1 MNNQEQTKRQLLPSL
16 TGGGRGWVFLTC
28 MKGYTILSLLGLII
42 SLSGTVIISRY
53 LYQEWTIDH
62 FMPNLDRT
70 FVLFSHYKD
79 RPMDELNL
87 GMSYD
92 PNHEA
97 DFISPVEGQS
107 EIEAY
112 CDIELRK
119 GFSIAQEGKE
129 VIYPAAITVEDSTF
143 FQIYPVEVVEG
154 ARQLTADGQ
163 CMVSEELAR
172 RLFPAESAVGK
183 SIPIEDGTPHTIQA
197 VYRQSSTKST
207 LRFDILQFRKEPMLS
222 NSFPVCLVLLHEG
235 ANANTYNER
244 QPYQEM
250 SLYSKRPI
258 KFILKPYSE
267 LSNRSWWGYDMDGT
281 KCAQARSSSSHLWML
296 FFVAML
302 LLFVGLFNFVNLFAV
317 MRSHRRHELHVRRLF
332 GASRWDL
339 FRLLYSE
346 TFVLAVLAMV
356 GVWTVVELTT
366 PLLATYYNIEVMGQ
380 WKFDLLLTL
389 TIIVGLPFLTTLQ
402 TPSSV
407 RSAETLYSFV
417 CRPPLKGG
425 EWSPFKVNRPVKHI
439 PLSPM
444 RGSGEGVFL
453 LMQFFISLTL
463 LNVSLY
469 FMRQLNVMMTT
480 DPGFRT
486 KGLLSV
492 LLQPH
497 ENRDSWSEEE
507 WQAHVARSANNRD
520 VILQRLSACP
530 YIKTYCYDPHL
541 IGVREDSEVNGKY
554 KVNLCWLNPKAMELY
569 GLQGVAGRTFNDS
582 IDHFAQYLCMVNE
595 TFIHQLEVKE
605 FRDFKVQ
612 FPNRVWWQSGL
623 DMSVNPPFEI
633 VGVLRDFH
641 PGRQSEPLMPTVY
654 LFENSDSGK
663 DSPFGFEGQYLL
675 MDIAEGHE
683 KDVITYLRDLVHE
696 LFGTNELT
704 YQWVEDQR
712 NDLYLEDRRTAR
724 IFITFSLLAI
734 AVTCLGV
741 LGLMLFDVRR
751 RYREIALRK
760 VHGATFLDIALLL
773 SRRYL
778 LVFAVAAVASLP
790 VSLLVIHRLMASYTI
805 HTSFAWWI
813 PLLSITLILGL
824 CALTLWQQVWRATR
838 IKPYQILKEQ

>member
-1 MNNQEQTKRQLLPSL
+1 MNNQEQTTRQLLPSL
-16 TGGGRGWVFLTC
+16 TGGGRGWVFLTR

-53 LYQEWTIDH
+53 LYQEWTVDY
-62 FMPNLDRT
+62 FMPALDRT
-70 FVLFSHYKD
+70 FVLFSQYKD
-79 RPMDELNL
+79 SPADDLNL

-119 GFSIAQEGKE
+119 GFPIAQEGKE

-143 FQIYPVEVVEG
+143 FQIYPVDVVEG

-197 VYRQSSTKST
+197 VYRQPSTKSS
-207 LRFDILQFRKEPMLS
+207 LRFDILQFRKEPVLS
-222 NSFPVCLVLLHEG
+222 NSYSVCLVLLHEG
-235 ANANTYNER
+235 ADANTYNER
-244 QPYQEM
+244 QPYQEI

-267 LSNRSWWGYDMDGT
+267 LSNRPWWGYDMDGT
-281 KCAQARSSSSHLWML
+281 KCAQAKSSSSHLWML

-380 WKFDLLLTL
+380 WKFD
-389 TIIVGLPFLTTLQ
+389 VGLTAVIVIILPLVGPSPGGGSVGGAAAFL
-402 TPSSV
+402 
-407 RSAETLYSFV
+407 
-417 CRPPLKGG
+417 
-425 EWSPFKVNRPVKHI
+425 
-439 PLSPM
+439 
-444 RGSGEGVFL
+444 FL
-453 LMQFFISLTL
+453 QFFISLTL

-497 ENRDSWSEEE
+497 ENRESWSEEE
-507 WQAHVARSANNRD
+507 WQAHVARSASNRD
-520 VILQRLSACP
+520 VILQRLSECP

-541 IGVREDSEVNGKY
+541 IGECPDNEVNGKY
-554 KVNLCWLNPKAMELY
+554 KVNLRWINPKAMELY

-595 TFIHQLEVKE
+595 TFIRQLDVKD
-605 FRDFKVQ
+605 FHDFKVQ
-612 FPNRVWWQSGL
+612 FPNRVWWSSGL
-623 DMSVNPPFEI
+623 DMSGNPPFEI

-683 KDVITYLRDLVHE
+683 EDVITYLRDLVRE

-712 NDLYLEDRRTAR
+712 KDLYREDQRTAR

-741 LGLMLFDVRR
+741 LGLMMFDVRR

-760 VHGATFLDIALLL
+760 VHGATFLDIAMLL

-778 LVFAVAAVASLP
+778 IVFAVAAVASLP

-813 PLLSITLILGL
+813 PLLSIALILGL

>member
-1 MNNQEQTKRQLLPSL
+1 MTNKEQTPRQPLPSL
-16 TGGGRGWVFLTC
+16 TGGGRGWVFLTR

-53 LYQEWTIDH
+53 LYQEWTVDH
-62 FMPNLDRT
+62 FMHDLDRT
-70 FVLFSHYKD
+70 YILKVGNGDYGSFPANYKLFGIEQLASHFEG
-79 RPMDELNL
+79 RDELEAVASL
-87 GMSYD
+87 HVFETMKVTMPSGEVLQPGTIGVDSMFLDLYPLRLADGTGTLTGDDKCLLSEKLAAQLF
-92 PNHEA
+92 PNKRA
-97 DFISPVEGQS
+97 VGQTLTLNS
-107 EIEAY
+107 S
-112 CDIELRK
+112 ELRTIV
-119 GFSIAQEGKE
+119 GVF
-129 VIYPAAITVEDSTF
+129 
-143 FQIYPVEVVEG
+143 
-154 ARQLTADGQ
+154 RQP
-163 CMVSEELAR
+163 E
-172 RLFPAESAVGK
+172 
-183 SIPIEDGTPHTIQA
+183 
-197 VYRQSSTKST
+197 TKTS
-207 LRFDILQFRKEPMLS
+207 LRFDLICSETIPNQRNSVTAFTILRFRPGTDIQAYNAQLS
-222 NSFPVCLVLLHEG
+222 DDFDMGFSDDRTF
-235 ANANTYNER
+235 
-244 QPYQEM
+244 
-250 SLYSKRPI
+250 
-258 KFILKPYSE
+258 KFSVHPYSQGFLDSE
-267 LSNRSWWGYDMDGT
+267 YQKAWSQNYVSGIIQLRSNPHY
-281 KCAQARSSSSHLWML
+281 LW
-296 FFVAML
+296 L
-302 LLFVGLFNFVNLFAV
+302 LLVVAILLLGVGLFNFVNLFAV

-339 FRLLYSE
+339 FRLLYYE
-346 TFVLAVLAMV
+346 TFVLALLAMV

-380 WKFDLLLTL
+380 WKFDVGLTL
-389 TIIVGLPFLTTLQ
+389 TIIMGLPFLTTLQ
-402 TPSSV
+402 TPSS
-407 RSAETLYSFV
+407 L
-417 CRPPLKGG
+417 PLKGG
-425 EWSPFKVNRPVKHI
+425 EWSPFRVNRPVKHI
-439 PLSPM
+439 PLSPL

-507 WQAHVARSANNRD
+507 WQAHVARSASNRD

-541 IGVREDSEVNGKY
+541 IGEREDNEVNGKY
-554 KVNLCWLNPKAMELY
+554 KVNLRWLNPKAMELY

-595 TFIHQLEVKE
+595 TFIRQLDVKD

-612 FPNRVWWQSGL
+612 FPNRVWWSNGS

-654 LFENSDSGK
+654 LFENSDRGK

-683 KDVITYLRDLVHE
+683 EDVITYLRDLVHE

-712 NDLYLEDRRTAR
+712 SDLYREDQRTAR

-760 VHGATFLDIALLL
+760 VHGATFLDIAMLL

-778 LVFAVAAVASLP
+778 IVFAVAAVASLP

-813 PLLSITLILGL
+813 PLMSITLILGL

-838 IKPYQILKEQ
+838 IKPYKVLKEN

>member
-16 TGGGRGWVFLTC
+16 TGGGRGWVFLTR

-53 LYQEWTIDH
+53 LYQEWTVDH

-70 FVLFSHYKD
+70 FVLFSQYKD
-79 RPMDELNL
+79 SPADDLNL

-97 DFISPVEGQS
+97 EFISPVEGQS

-119 GFSIAQEGKE
+119 GFPIAQEGKE

-143 FQIYPVEVVEG
+143 FQIYPVDVVEG

-197 VYRQSSTKST
+197 VYRQPSTKST

-222 NSFPVCLVLLHEG
+222 NSFSICLVLLHEG
-235 ANANTYNER
+235 ADANTYNER
-244 QPYQEM
+244 QPYQEI

-267 LSNRSWWGYDMDGT
+267 LSNRPWWGYDMDDT
-281 KCAQARSSSSHLWML
+281 KCAQRKTSSSHLWML

-380 WKFDLLLTL
+380 WKFD
-389 TIIVGLPFLTTLQ
+389 VGLTAVIVIILPLVGPSPGGGSVGGAAAFL
-402 TPSSV
+402 
-407 RSAETLYSFV
+407 
-417 CRPPLKGG
+417 
-425 EWSPFKVNRPVKHI
+425 
-439 PLSPM
+439 
-444 RGSGEGVFL
+444 FL
-453 LMQFFISLTL
+453 QFFISLTL
-463 LNVSLY
+463 LNISLY
-469 FMRQLNVMMTT
+469 FMRQLNAMMTT

-497 ENRDSWSEEE
+497 ENRESWSEEE
-507 WQAHVARSANNRD
+507 WQAHVARSASNRD

-541 IGVREDSEVNGKY
+541 IGQYQDHEVNGKY
-554 KVNLCWLNPKAMELY
+554 KVNLRWINPKAMELY
-569 GLQGVAGRTFNDS
+569 GLQGVAGRTFSDS
-582 IDHFAQYLCMVNE
+582 TDHFAQYLCMVNE
-595 TFIHQLEVKE
+595 TFIRQLDVKD

-612 FPNRVWWQSGL
+612 FPNRIWWSSGL
-623 DMSVNPPFEI
+623 DMSGNPPFEI

-683 KDVITYLRDLVHE
+683 EDVITYLRDLVHE

-712 NDLYLEDRRTAR
+712 NDLYREDQRTAR

-741 LGLMLFDVRR
+741 LGLMMFDVRR

-778 LVFAVAAVASLP
+778 IVFAVAAVASLP

-813 PLLSITLILGL
+813 PLLSIALILGL

>member
-16 TGGGRGWVFLTC
+16 TGGGRGWVFLTR

-53 LYQEWTIDH
+53 LYQEWTVDH
-62 FMPNLDRT
+62 FMPDLDRT
-70 FVLFSHYKD
+70 FVLFSQYKD
-79 RPMDELNL
+79 SPADDLNL

-97 DFISPVEGQS
+97 EFISPVEGQS

-119 GFSIAQEGKE
+119 GFPIAQEGKE

-197 VYRQSSTKST
+197 VYRQPSTKST
-207 LRFDILQFRKEPMLS
+207 LRFDILQFRKEPVLS
-222 NSFPVCLVLLHEG
+222 NSYSVCLVLLHEG
-235 ANANTYNER
+235 ADANTYNER

-267 LSNRSWWGYDMDGT
+267 LSNRPWWGYDMGGT
-281 KCAQARSSSSHLWML
+281 KCAQAKSSSSHLWML

-346 TFVLAVLAMV
+346 TFVLAALAMV

-380 WKFDLLLTL
+380 WKFD
-389 TIIVGLPFLTTLQ
+389 VGLTAVIVIILPLVGPSPGGGSVGGAAAFL
-402 TPSSV
+402 
-407 RSAETLYSFV
+407 
-417 CRPPLKGG
+417 
-425 EWSPFKVNRPVKHI
+425 
-439 PLSPM
+439 
-444 RGSGEGVFL
+444 FL
-453 LMQFFISLTL
+453 QFFISLTL

-469 FMRQLNVMMTT
+469 FMRQLNAMMTT

-541 IGVREDSEVNGKY
+541 VGERQDDEVNGKY
-554 KVNLCWLNPKAMELY
+554 KVNLCWINPKAMELY
-569 GLQGVAGRTFNDS
+569 GLQGVAGRTFSDS
-582 IDHFAQYLCMVNE
+582 TDHFAQYLCMVNE
-595 TFIHQLEVKE
+595 TFIRQLEVKD
-605 FRDFKVQ
+605 FHDFKVQ
-612 FPNRVWWQSGL
+612 FPNRIWWSSGL
-623 DMSVNPPFEI
+623 DMSGNPPFEI

-683 KDVITYLRDLVHE
+683 EDVITYLRDLVHE

-712 NDLYLEDRRTAR
+712 KDLYREDQRTAR

-741 LGLMLFDVRR
+741 LGLMMFDVRR

-778 LVFAVAAVASLP
+778 IVFAVAAVASLP

-813 PLLSITLILGL
+813 PLLSIALILGL

>member
-1 MNNQEQTKRQLLPSL
+1 MNNQEQTTRQPLPSL
-16 TGGGRGWVFLTC
+16 TGGGRGWVFLTR

-53 LYQEWTIDH
+53 LYQEWTVDH
-62 FMPNLDRT
+62 FMPDLDRT

-79 RPMDELNL
+79 RPMDDLNL

-119 GFSIAQEGKE
+119 GFPIAQEGKE

-143 FQIYPVEVVEG
+143 FQIYPVDVVEG

-172 RLFPAESAVGK
+172 RLFPTESAVGK

-197 VYRQSSTKST
+197 VYRQPSTKSS
-207 LRFDILQFRKEPMLS
+207 LRFDILQFRKEPVLS
-222 NSFPVCLVLLHEG
+222 NSYSVCLVLLHKG
-235 ANANTYNER
+235 ADVNTYNER

-281 KCAQARSSSSHLWML
+281 KCAQAKSSSSHLWML

-346 TFVLAVLAMV
+346 TFVLAALAMV

-380 WKFDLLLTL
+380 WKFDVALTAVIIIILPLVGPSPLPLPCREGSNYLSRIKRATSQVHL
-389 TIIVGLPFLTTLQ
+389 TPLPTREGQGGGSAGGAAAFL
-402 TPSSV
+402 
-407 RSAETLYSFV
+407 
-417 CRPPLKGG
+417 
-425 EWSPFKVNRPVKHI
+425 
-439 PLSPM
+439 
-444 RGSGEGVFL
+444 FL
-453 LMQFFISLTL
+453 QFFISLTL

-469 FMRQLNVMMTT
+469 FMRQLNAMMTT

-497 ENRDSWSEEE
+497 ENRESWSEEE
-507 WQAHVARSANNRD
+507 WQAHVARSASNRD

-541 IGVREDSEVNGKY
+541 VGVREDNEVNGKY
-554 KVNLCWLNPKAMELY
+554 KVNLCWLNPKAMKLY
-569 GLQGVAGRTFNDS
+569 GLQGVAGRTFSDS
-582 IDHFAQYLCMVNE
+582 TDHFAQYLCMVNE
-595 TFIHQLEVKE
+595 TFIRQLEVKD

-623 DMSVNPPFEI
+623 DMSGNPPFEI

-683 KDVITYLRDLVHE
+683 EDVITYLHDLVHE

-712 NDLYLEDRRTAR
+712 KDLYREDQRTAR

-760 VHGATFLDIALLL
+760 VHGATFLDIAQLL

-813 PLLSITLILGL
+813 PLLSIALILGL
-824 CALTLWQQVWRATR
+824 CALTLWQQIWRATR
-838 IKPYQILKEQ
+838 IKPYKVLKEN

>member
-1 MNNQEQTKRQLLPSL
+1 MNNQEQTKRQPLPSL
-16 TGGGRGWVFLTC
+16 TGGGRGWVFLTR

-53 LYQEWTIDH
+53 LYQEWTVDH

-70 FVLFSHYKD
+70 FVLFSQYKD
-79 RPMDELNL
+79 SPADDLNL

-119 GFSIAQEGKE
+119 GFPIAQEGKE

-163 CMVSEELAR
+163 CMVSQELAR

-197 VYRQSSTKST
+197 VYRQPSTKST
-207 LRFDILQFRKEPMLS
+207 LRFDILQFRKEPVLS
-222 NSFPVCLVLLHEG
+222 NSYSVCLVLLHKG
-235 ANANTYNER
+235 ADANTYNER

-267 LSNRSWWGYDMDGT
+267 LSNRPWWGYDMDGT
-281 KCAQARSSSSHLWML
+281 KCAQAKSSSSHLWML

-346 TFVLAVLAMV
+346 TFVLAALAMV

-380 WKFDLLLTL
+380 WKFD
-389 TIIVGLPFLTTLQ
+389 VGLTAVIVIILPLVGPSPGGGSVGGAAAFL
-402 TPSSV
+402 
-407 RSAETLYSFV
+407 
-417 CRPPLKGG
+417 
-425 EWSPFKVNRPVKHI
+425 
-439 PLSPM
+439 
-444 RGSGEGVFL
+444 FL
-453 LMQFFISLTL
+453 QFFISLTL

-469 FMRQLNVMMTT
+469 FMRQLNAMMTT

-497 ENRDSWSEEE
+497 ENRESWSEEE
-507 WQAHVARSANNRD
+507 WQAHVARSASNRD

-541 IGVREDSEVNGKY
+541 IGECPDDEVNGKY
-554 KVNLCWLNPKAMELY
+554 KVNLRWINPKAMELY
-569 GLQGVAGRTFNDS
+569 GLQGVAGRTFSDS
-582 IDHFAQYLCMVNE
+582 TDHFAQYLCMVNE
-595 TFIHQLEVKE
+595 TFIRQLDVKD

-612 FPNRVWWQSGL
+612 FPNRVWWSSGL
-623 DMSVNPPFEI
+623 DMSGNPPFEI

-683 KDVITYLRDLVHE
+683 EDVITYLRDLVRE

-712 NDLYLEDRRTAR
+712 KDLYREDQRTAR

-741 LGLMLFDVRR
+741 LGLMMFDVRR

-760 VHGATFLDIALLL
+760 VHGATFLDIAMLL

-778 LVFAVAAVASLP
+778 IVFAVAAVASQP

-813 PLLSITLILGL
+813 PLLSIALILGL
-824 CALTLWQQVWRATR
+824 CALTLWQQVWKATR